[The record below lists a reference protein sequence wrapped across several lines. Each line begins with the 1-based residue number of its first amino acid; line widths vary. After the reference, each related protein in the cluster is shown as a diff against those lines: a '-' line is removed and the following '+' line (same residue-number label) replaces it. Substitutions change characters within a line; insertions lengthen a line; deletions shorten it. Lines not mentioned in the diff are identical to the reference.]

1 MVGAFFVF
9 GLRDYCCSTL
19 CWEKSTPTNRGSLP
33 NNAIQEALSKRFR
46 RLLSGDPDGV
56 PPWLEVIAAGDEPG
70 LYLPTDAPWVVHAD
84 FGTLVGGIRAL
95 LMQALHPGSLT
106 GVANHSRYE
115 QDALGR
121 LAGTI
126 RWLTV
131 TTFGSHSAIAGE
143 ALRVNRMHKRVTGE
157 YQTSDGEQRKYKAA
171 DPDLLLWV
179 HIAFMDS
186 FLRCHQMFAWREIPS
201 GTDVGAVPGETGAD
215 AYVRLWAD
223 SVKPIGLVKA
233 PMNEVELVREIERYK
248 RELVATDKTLDVV
261 KFIRKPPL
269 PPLAKPTYNL
279 LFEAAVLSL
288 PIEFRELLGL
298 KAKPRW
304 FVQPLTRGVLR
315 FIRIAIGPESP
326 IEDGAIDRLRRIGAL
341 N

>member
-1 MVGAFFVF
+1 MVGVF
-9 GLRDYCCSTL
+9 CILGWFHRSSKLKNLEPDERT
-19 CWEKSTPTNRGSLP
+19 SLP
-33 NNAIQEALSKRFR
+33 NNALQEALSKRFR

-70 LYLPTDAPWVVHAD
+70 LYMPTDAPWIVHAD

-126 RWLTV
+126 RWLTI
-131 TTFGSHSAIAGE
+131 TTFGSHTAVAGE
-143 ALRVNRMHKRVTGE
+143 SQRVNRMHKRVTGE
-157 YQTSDGEQRKYKAA
+157 YETAAGEQRPYKAA

-186 FLRCHQMFAWREIPS
+186 FLRCHQMYAWREIP
-201 GTDVGAVPGETGAD
+201 GGAD
-215 AYVRLWAD
+215 AYVRLWAKSVEPLGLD
-223 SVKPIGLVKA
+223 SA
-233 PMNEVELVREIERYK
+233 PMNEADLIREIERYK
-248 RELVATDKTLDVV
+248 VELVATPKTLDVV
-261 KFIRKPPL
+261 KFIKRPPL
-269 PPLAKPTYNL
+269 PVLARPVYWL
-279 LFEAAVLSL
+279 LFEAAVVSL

-298 KAKPRW
+298 KAKSERIIK
-304 FVQPLTRGVLR
+304 PLTRGVLR
-315 FIRIAIGPESP
+315 FIRVAIGPESP
-326 IEDGAIDRLRRIGAL
+326 IEDGAIERLRRIGARY
-341 N
+341 

>member
-1 MVGAFFVF
+1 
-9 GLRDYCCSTL
+9 
-19 CWEKSTPTNRGSLP
+19 LP
-33 NNAIQEALSKRFR
+33 NNALQESLSKRFR

-56 PPWLEVIAAGDEPG
+56 PPWLDVIAAGDEPG
-70 LYLPTDAPWVVHAD
+70 LYLPTDAPWIVHAD

-131 TTFGSHSAIAGE
+131 TTFGSHTAVAGE
-143 ALRVNRMHKRVTGE
+143 AQRVNRMHKRVTGE
-157 YQTSDGEQRKYKAA
+157 YTTSTGEERAYKAA

-179 HIAFMDS
+179 HIAFMES
-186 FLRCHQMFAWREIPS
+186 FLRCHQMYAWREIP
-201 GTDVGAVPGETGAD
+201 GGAD
-215 AYVRLWAD
+215 AYVRLWAK
-223 SVKPIGLVKA
+223 SVEPIGLAAA
-233 PMNEVELVREIERYK
+233 PMNESQLIAEIERYK
-248 RELVATDKTLDVV
+248 RELVATEKTLDVV
-261 KFIRKPPL
+261 KFIKRPPL
-269 PPLAKPTYNL
+269 PVLARPVYWL
-279 LFEAAVLSL
+279 LFEAAVVSL
-288 PIEFRELLGL
+288 PIEFRTLLGL

-304 FVQPLTRGVLR
+304 IIQPLTRGVLR
-315 FIRIAIGPESP
+315 FIRLAIGPESP
-326 IEDGAIDRLRRIGAL
+326 IEDGAIERLRRIGVL

>member
-1 MVGAFFVF
+1 MAGVFAFL
-9 GLRDYCCSTL
+9 GLVLDLSGLHFLDQNERA
-19 CWEKSTPTNRGSLP
+19 SLP
-33 NNAIQEALSKRFR
+33 NNALQELLSKRFR

-56 PPWLEVIAAGDEPG
+56 PPWLDVIAAGDEPG
-70 LYLPTDAPWVVHAD
+70 LYLPTDAPWIVHAD

-131 TTFGSHSAIAGE
+131 TTFGSHAAVAGE
-143 ALRVNRMHKRVTGE
+143 AQRVNRMHKRVTGE
-157 YQTSDGEQRKYKAA
+157 YTTSSGEERPYRAA

-179 HIAFMDS
+179 HIAFMES
-186 FLRCHQMFAWREIPS
+186 FLRCHQMYAWREIP
-201 GTDVGAVPGETGAD
+201 GGAD
-215 AYVRLWAD
+215 AYVRLWAK
-223 SVKPIGLVKA
+223 SVEPIGLSAA
-233 PMNEVELVREIERYK
+233 PMDESQLIAEIERYK
-248 RELVATDKTLDVV
+248 SELVDTEKTLDVV
-261 KFIRKPPL
+261 KFIKRPPL
-269 PPLAKPTYNL
+269 PVLARPVYWL
-279 LFEAAVLSL
+279 LFEAAVVSL
-288 PIEFRELLGL
+288 PTEFRALLGL

-304 FVQPLTRGVLR
+304 IIQPLTRGVLR
-315 FIRIAIGPESP
+315 LIRFAIGPESP
-326 IEDGAIDRLRRIGAL
+326 IEDGAIERLRRIGVL

>member
-1 MVGAFFVF
+1 M
-9 GLRDYCCSTL
+9 
-19 CWEKSTPTNRGSLP
+19 P
-33 NNAIQEALSKRFR
+33 NNALQEALSKRFR

-70 LYLPTDAPWVVHAD
+70 LYLPSDAPWVVHAD

-131 TTFGSHSAIAGE
+131 TTFGSHTAVANESG
-143 ALRVNRMHKRVTGE
+143 RVNRMHTRVTGE
-157 YQTSDGEQRKYKAA
+157 YQTAGGEQRPYRAA

-186 FLRCHQMFAWREIPS
+186 FLRCHQMYAWREIP
-201 GTDVGAVPGETGAD
+201 GGAD
-215 AYVRLWAD
+215 SYIALWSK
-223 SVKPIGLVKA
+223 SVEPLGLSSA
-233 PMNEVELVREIERYK
+233 PMNELELLAEIERQK
-248 RELVATDKTLDVV
+248 PLLIATEKTLDVV
-261 KFIRKPPL
+261 KFIRYAPL
-269 PPLAKPTYNL
+269 PRLARPTYRL

-288 PIEFRELLGL
+288 PIEFRQMLGL
-298 KAKPRW
+298 RAKPRW
-304 FVQPLTRGVLR
+304 LIQPLTRGVLR
-315 FIRIAIGPESP
+315 FIRLAIGPESP
-326 IEDGAIDRLRRIGAL
+326 IEDGAIDRLKRIGVL
-341 N
+341 PKD

>member
-1 MVGAFFVF
+1 MAGVF
-9 GLRDYCCSTL
+9 LFLGLVAAVRWLDSL
-19 CWEKSTPTNRGSLP
+19 DQNERVSLP
-33 NNAIQEALSKRFR
+33 NNALQESLSKRFR

-56 PPWLEVIAAGDEPG
+56 PPWLDVIAAGDEPG
-70 LYLPTDAPWVVHAD
+70 LYLPTDAPWIVHAD

-131 TTFGSHSAIAGE
+131 TTFGSQTAVAGE
-143 ALRVNRMHKRVTGE
+143 AQRVNRMHKRVTGE
-157 YQTSDGEQRKYKAA
+157 YTTSTGEERPYKAA

-179 HIAFMDS
+179 HIAFMES
-186 FLRCHQMFAWREIPS
+186 FLRCHQMYAWREIP
-201 GTDVGAVPGETGAD
+201 GGAD
-215 AYVRLWAD
+215 AYVRLWAK
-223 SVKPIGLVKA
+223 SVEPIGLAAA
-233 PMNEVELVREIERYK
+233 PMNESQLIAEIERYK
-248 RELVATDKTLDVV
+248 RELVATEKTLDVV
-261 KFIRKPPL
+261 KFIKRPPL
-269 PPLAKPTYNL
+269 PVLARPVYWL
-279 LFEAAVLSL
+279 LFEAAVVSL
-288 PIEFRELLGL
+288 PIEFRTLLGL

-304 FVQPLTRGVLR
+304 IIQPLTRGVLR
-315 FIRIAIGPESP
+315 FIRLAIGPESP
-326 IEDGAIDRLRRIGAL
+326 IEDGAIERLRRIGVL

>member
-1 MVGAFFVF
+1 M
-9 GLRDYCCSTL
+9 
-19 CWEKSTPTNRGSLP
+19 P
-33 NNAIQEALSKRFR
+33 NNALQEALSKRFR

-56 PPWLEVIAAGDEPG
+56 PPWLDVIAAGDEPG
-70 LYLPTDAPWVVHAD
+70 LYLPSDAPWVVHAD

-131 TTFGSHSAIAGE
+131 TTFGSHTAVANESG
-143 ALRVNRMHKRVTGE
+143 RVNRMHTRVTGQ
-157 YQTSDGEQRKYKAA
+157 YQTAQGEQRPYKAA

-186 FLRCHQMFAWREIPS
+186 FLRCHQMYAWREIP
-201 GTDVGAVPGETGAD
+201 GGAD
-215 AYVRLWAD
+215 SYIALWSK
-223 SVKPIGLVKA
+223 SVEPLGLSSA
-233 PMNEVELVREIERYK
+233 PMNELELLAEIERQNP
-248 RELVATDKTLDVV
+248 LLIATEKTLEVV
-261 KFIRKPPL
+261 KFIRYPPL
-269 PPLAKPTYNL
+269 PRLARPTYRL

-288 PIEFRELLGL
+288 PIEFRTMLGL
-298 KAKPRW
+298 RAKPRW
-304 FVQPLTRGVLR
+304 LIQPLTRGVLR
-315 FIRIAIGPESP
+315 FIRLAIGPESP
-326 IEDGAIDRLRRIGAL
+326 IEDGAIDRLKRIGVL
-341 N
+341 PKD

>member
-1 MVGAFFVF
+1 LHSLKQIERA
-9 GLRDYCCSTL
+9 
-19 CWEKSTPTNRGSLP
+19 SLP
-33 NNAIQEALSKRFR
+33 NNALQESLSKRFR

-56 PPWLEVIAAGDEPG
+56 PPWLDVIAAGDDPG
-70 LYLPTDAPWVVHAD
+70 LYLPTDAPWIVHAD

-131 TTFGSHSAIAGE
+131 TTFGSHTAVAGE
-143 ALRVNRMHKRVTGE
+143 AQRVNRMHKRVTGE
-157 YQTSDGEQRKYKAA
+157 YTTSTGEERPYKAA

-179 HIAFMDS
+179 HIAFMES
-186 FLRCHQMFAWREIPS
+186 FLRCHQMFAWREIP
-201 GTDVGAVPGETGAD
+201 GGAD
-215 AYVRLWAD
+215 AYVRLWAK
-223 SVKPIGLVKA
+223 SVEPIGLTSA
-233 PMNEVELVREIERYK
+233 PMNESQLIAEIERYK
-248 RELVATDKTLDVV
+248 RELVATEKTLDVV
-261 KFIRKPPL
+261 KFIKRPPL
-269 PPLAKPTYNL
+269 PVLARPVYWL
-279 LFEAAVLSL
+279 LFEAAVVSL
-288 PIEFRELLGL
+288 PIEFRTLLGL

-304 FVQPLTRGVLR
+304 IIQPLTRGVLR
-315 FIRIAIGPESP
+315 FIRLAIGPESP
-326 IEDGAIDRLRRIGAL
+326 IEDGAIERLRRIGVL

>member
-1 MVGAFFVF
+1 M
-9 GLRDYCCSTL
+9 
-19 CWEKSTPTNRGSLP
+19 
-33 NNAIQEALSKRFR
+33 
-46 RLLSGDPDGV
+46 
-56 PPWLEVIAAGDEPG
+56 PPWLEVIAEGDEGG
-70 LYLPTDAPWVVHAD
+70 LFLPTDAPWIVHAD

-106 GVANHSRYE
+106 GVATHSRYE

-131 TTFGSHSAIAGE
+131 TTFGSHTAVANE
-143 ALRVNRMHKRVTGE
+143 AQRVNRMHKRVTGE
-157 YQTSDGEQRKYKAA
+157 YETSSGERRPYKAA

-186 FLRCHQMFAWREIPS
+186 FLRCHQMYAWREIP
-201 GTDVGAVPGETGAD
+201 GGAD
-215 AYVRLWAD
+215 AYVRLWAK
-223 SVKPIGLVKA
+223 SVEPIGLETA
-233 PMNEVELVREIERYK
+233 PLNEAALVAEIERYK
-248 RELVATDKTLDVV
+248 RELVATPKTLDVV
-261 KFIRKPPL
+261 KFIKRPPL
-269 PPLAKPTYNL
+269 PVLARPVYWL
-279 LFEAAVLSL
+279 LFEAAVISL

-298 KAKPRW
+298 KAKRAGIIK
-304 FVQPLTRGVLR
+304 PLTRGILR
-315 FIRIAIGPESP
+315 FIRFAIGPESP

>member
-1 MVGAFFVF
+1 
-9 GLRDYCCSTL
+9 
-19 CWEKSTPTNRGSLP
+19 LP
-33 NNAIQEALSKRFR
+33 NNALQEALSKRFR

-70 LYLPTDAPWVVHAD
+70 LYMPTDAPWIVHAD

-106 GVANHSRYE
+106 GVATHSRYE

-131 TTFGSHSAIAGE
+131 TTFGSHVAVAGE
-143 ALRVNRMHKRVTGE
+143 SQRVNRMHKRVTGE
-157 YQTSDGEQRKYKAA
+157 YETAAGEQRPYKAA

-186 FLRCHQMFAWREIPS
+186 FLRCHQMYAWREIP
-201 GTDVGAVPGETGAD
+201 GGAD
-215 AYVRLWAD
+215 AYVRLWAKSVEPLGLD
-223 SVKPIGLVKA
+223 SA
-233 PMNEVELVREIERYK
+233 PMNEADLVREIERYK
-248 RELVATDKTLDVV
+248 VELVATPKTLDVV
-261 KFIRKPPL
+261 KFIKRPPL
-269 PPLAKPTYNL
+269 PILARPVYWL
-279 LFEAAVLSL
+279 LFEAAVVSL
-288 PIEFRELLGL
+288 PIEFRNLLGL
-298 KAKPRW
+298 KAKSAK
-304 FVQPLTRGVLR
+304 VIKPLTRGVLR

-326 IEDGAIDRLRRIGAL
+326 IEDGAIARLRRIGAL

>member
-1 MVGAFFVF
+1 
-9 GLRDYCCSTL
+9 LHILHTDER
-19 CWEKSTPTNRGSLP
+19 PSLP

-56 PPWLEVIAAGDEPG
+56 PPWLDVIAAGDEGG
-70 LYLPTDAPWVVHAD
+70 LYLPDDAPWIVHAD

-106 GVANHSRYE
+106 GVATHSRYE

-131 TTFGSHSAIAGE
+131 TTFGSHAAVAGE
-143 ALRVNRMHKRVTGE
+143 AQRVNRMHKRVTGE
-157 YQTSDGEQRKYKAA
+157 YQTAEGEQRPYKAA

-186 FLRCHQMFAWREIPS
+186 FLRCHQMYAWREIP
-201 GTDVGAVPGETGAD
+201 GGAD
-215 AYVRLWAD
+215 AYVRLWAK
-223 SVKPIGLVKA
+223 SVEPIGLASA
-233 PMNEVELVREIERYK
+233 PLSEALLVAEIERYK
-248 RELVATDKTLDVV
+248 RELVATPKTLDVV
-261 KFIRKPPL
+261 KFIKRPPL
-269 PPLAKPTYNL
+269 PVLARPVYWL
-279 LFEAAVLSL
+279 LFEAAVVSL

-298 KAKPRW
+298 KAKSRRII
-304 FVQPLTRGVLR
+304 QPLTRGVLR
-315 FIRIAIGPESP
+315 LIRFAIGPESP
-326 IEDGAIDRLRRIGAL
+326 IEDGAIERLRRIGAL

>member
-1 MVGAFFVF
+1 MVGVF
-9 GLRDYCCSTL
+9 CILGCFHRPSQLNNLEPDERT
-19 CWEKSTPTNRGSLP
+19 SLP
-33 NNAIQEALSKRFR
+33 NNALQEALSKRFR

-70 LYLPTDAPWVVHAD
+70 LYKPTDAPWIVHAD

-131 TTFGSHSAIAGE
+131 TTFGSHTAVAGE
-143 ALRVNRMHKRVTGE
+143 SQRVNRMHKRVTGE
-157 YQTSDGEQRKYKAA
+157 YETAAGEQRPYKAA

-186 FLRCHQMFAWREIPS
+186 FLRCHQMYAWREIP
-201 GTDVGAVPGETGAD
+201 GGAD
-215 AYVRLWAD
+215 AYVRLWAKSVEPLGLD
-223 SVKPIGLVKA
+223 SA
-233 PMNEVELVREIERYK
+233 PMNEADLICEIARYK
-248 RELVATDKTLDVV
+248 VELVATPKTLEVV
-261 KFIRKPPL
+261 KFIKRPPL
-269 PPLAKPTYNL
+269 PVLARPVYWL
-279 LFEAAVLSL
+279 LFEAAVVSL
-288 PIEFRELLGL
+288 PIEFRALLGL
-298 KAKPRW
+298 KAKSAK
-304 FVQPLTRGVLR
+304 VIKPLTRGVLR
-315 FIRIAIGPESP
+315 FIRVAIGPESP
-326 IEDGAIDRLRRIGAL
+326 IEDGAIERLRRIGAL
-341 N
+341 Y